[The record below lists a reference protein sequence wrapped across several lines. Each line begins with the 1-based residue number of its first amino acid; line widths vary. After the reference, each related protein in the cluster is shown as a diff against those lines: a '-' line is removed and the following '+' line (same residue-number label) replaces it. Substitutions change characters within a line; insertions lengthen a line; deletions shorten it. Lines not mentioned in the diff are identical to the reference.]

1 MAKALASEP
10 DIKSRLIYT
19 YLERDGKFAGYKR
32 ELLARELTQEEVQMF
47 TCMECG
53 GLLRESHV
61 TKEGIQK
68 CKPCT
73 DVNNRHT
80 IPFAVSDNAIEGL
93 SCICPLLER
102 GCNWLGKLSQLCNHL
117 DVCGYFVVTCQWD
130 CGVMMARAS
139 IELHSKECEEV
150 MVKCEKNCGVEM
162 LRKRDMKVHTE
173 NSCPFAVVPCSY
185 SKYGCDVKLER
196 KQMKEHTQD
205 NYTEHLEMLRYESD
219 MDKDN
224 LRELVT
230 KTAEMTTNMNRMQ
243 AEVAKLREENQI
255 LRIAGYFDMSKEV
268 LMKMIVSSYKG
279 DYVLVFDN
287 VSKKIE
293 DCEKHDRDYAMKG
306 PPFYV
311 GLYKFHA
318 MVVFNDKNAKYIG
331 VYLYLMRGDSDDKV
345 PWPFK
350 GMYSFTLLGSKSQ
363 SDNYVMILNTSELP
377 ERRHIFQRPVNTRN
391 DGYGIPTFMKHSE
404 VLDEK
409 YCKNDSIYIEFKVEC
424 TAEPVEF

>member
-1 MAKALASEP
+1 MATEQIATP
-10 DIKSRLIYT
+10 DIKQNLIYHVT
-19 YLERDGKFAGYKR
+19 DGEGKYGGYR
-32 ELLARELTQEEVQMF
+32 RNLLARELTNEEVKMF
-47 TCMECG
+47 SCIQCG

-61 TKEGIQK
+61 TSEGIQK

-73 DVNNRHT
+73 DVNNKNT

-93 SCICPLLER
+93 VCECPLKNR
-102 GCNWLGKLSQLCNHL
+102 GCEWEGRVYELSYHI
-117 DVCGYFVVTCQWD
+117 DECGEVLLQCEWN
-130 CGVMMARAS
+130 CGVVMKRS
-139 IELHSKECEEV
+139 NIESHSRICEEV
-150 MVKCEKNCGVEM
+150 MVECEKNCGVEK
-162 LRKRDMKVHTE
+162 LRKRDMKIHTL
-173 NSCPFAVVPCSY
+173 NSCPYANIPCVY
-185 SKYGCDVKLER
+185 SKYGCGVMVER
-196 KQMKEHTQD
+196 RGLKTHVQET
-205 NYTEHLEMLRYESD
+205 YIEHLEMLRCEND
-219 MDKDN
+219 MDKDKIF
-224 LRELVT
+224 ELET
-230 KTAEMTTNMNRMQ
+230 KTNEMNTVMTRLQND
-243 AEVAKLREENQI
+243 VAKLKEENQI
-255 LRIAGYFDMSKEV
+255 LRIAGYYDLSKDV

-318 MVVFNDKNAKYIG
+318 MVVFNDKNANFIG

-345 PWPFK
+345 PWPLK

-391 DGYGIPTFMKHSE
+391 DGYGIPTFMKHTE
-404 VLDEK
+404 VVDEK

>member
-1 MAKALASEP
+1 MATQNIVAP
-10 DIKSRLIYT
+10 DLKPRLVYHFM
-19 YLERDGKFAGYKR
+19 EGEGKYGGYKR
-32 ELLARELTQEEVQMF
+32 DLLSRELTKEEVKMF
-47 TCMECG
+47 SCLECG

-61 TKEGIQK
+61 TSEGIQK

-73 DVNNRHT
+73 DVNNRNT
-80 IPFAVSDNAIEGL
+80 IPFTVTDNAIEGL
-93 SCICPLLER
+93 DSICPLKTR
-102 GCNWLGKLSQLCNHL
+102 GCEWEGKISEVSYHL
-117 DVCGYFVVTCQWD
+117 DMCQYVLLDCEWS
-130 CGVMMARAS
+130 CGVVMERAN
-139 IELHSKECEEV
+139 IETHSRVCEEV
-150 MVKCEKNCGVEM
+150 MIECERNCGVGM
-162 LRKRDMKVHTE
+162 LRKRDMKIHTI
-173 NSCPFAVVPCSY
+173 NSCPFAVVPCVY
-185 SKYGCDVKLER
+185 AKYGCEAMVER
-196 KQMKEHTQD
+196 KALKTHVND
-205 NYTEHLEMLRYESD
+205 KSIDHLEMLRSENE
-219 MDKDN
+219 MDKDKIF
-224 LRELVT
+224 ELEA
-230 KTAEMTTNMNRMQ
+230 KTNEMNAVMNRLKND
-243 AEVAKLREENQI
+243 VVKLKEENQI
-255 LRIAGYFDMSKEV
+255 LRIAGYYDLSKDV

-279 DYVLVFDN
+279 DYVLVFDS

-318 MVVFNDKNAKYIG
+318 MVVFNDKNANFIG

-345 PWPFK
+345 PWPLK
-350 GMYSFTLLGSKSQ
+350 GMYSFTLLGSRSQ

-404 VLDEK
+404 VVDEK

>member
-1 MAKALASEP
+1 MATAERVTS
-10 DIKSRLIYT
+10 DNKSGLIYK
-19 YLERDGKFAGYKR
+19 YVEVEGKYGGYKR
-32 ELLARELTQEEVQMF
+32 DLLTRELTKEEIKMF
-47 TCMECG
+47 SCLECG

-61 TKEGIQK
+61 TSDGMQK

-73 DVNNRHT
+73 DVNNPNT
-80 IPFAVSDNAIEGL
+80 IPFTVTDNAIEGL
-93 SCICPLLER
+93 NSICPLKSR
-102 GCNWLGKLSQLCNHL
+102 GCEWIGKIYQLTQHL
-117 DVCGYFVVTCQWD
+117 ENCGLFLVD
-130 CGVMMARAS
+130 CEWNCGMVMDRS
-139 IELHSKECEEV
+139 NIEAHSMHCEEV
-150 MVKCEKNCGVEM
+150 MVECDKKCGVEK
-162 LRKRDMKVHTE
+162 LRKRDMKIHKQ
-173 NSCPFAVVPCSY
+173 NSCPFAVVPCVY
-185 SKYGCDVKLER
+185 ARYGCPTMVER
-196 KQMKEHTQD
+196 RILKTHVQD
-205 NYTEHLEMLRYESD
+205 KSTDHLEMLRCEND
-219 MDKDN
+219 MDKDKIN
-224 LRELVT
+224 ELEA
-230 KTAEMTTNMNRMQ
+230 KTGEMNAVMHRLQ
-243 AEVAKLREENQI
+243 ADVAKLKEENQI
-255 LRIAGYFDMSKEV
+255 LRLAGYYDLSKEV

-279 DYVLVFDN
+279 DYVLVFDS

-331 VYLYLMRGDSDDKV
+331 VYLYLMHGDSDDKV
-345 PWPFK
+345 SWPFK
-350 GMYSFTLLGSKSQ
+350 GMYSFTLLGSRSQ

-391 DGYGIPTFMKHSE
+391 DGYGIPTFMKHTE